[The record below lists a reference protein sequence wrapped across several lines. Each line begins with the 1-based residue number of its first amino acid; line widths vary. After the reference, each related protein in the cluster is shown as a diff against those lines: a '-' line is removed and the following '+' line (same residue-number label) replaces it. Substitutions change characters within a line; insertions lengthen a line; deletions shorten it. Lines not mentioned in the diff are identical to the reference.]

1 MEKVISI
8 NFQGRVIPIEE
19 TAYNNL
25 KRYIDS
31 LRSHFA
37 KEESS
42 DEIINDIENR
52 IAELF
57 TDRLKRGAPCIVSS
71 DVDAVIDSI
80 GRLEDIEAAEGEE
93 PKASPG
99 ADSRRQGQATATRGR
114 LFRNE
119 DDKVIAGVCSGLA
132 NRIGMDPVILRILF
146 VLLFG
151 ALFWVY
157 IILWIIVPSQSVQTS
172 VTRRLYRNPDDKK
185 IAGVCGGLAA
195 YFHTSGTTVRLI
207 FLLPLIISIISGS
220 MHAIWWN
227 WHFGMGPG
235 VIFGG
240 LGSTMLLG
248 YIILWIAVPY
258 AASASDKL
266 EMRGEKVD
274 MNTIKA
280 ARQASGDA
288 APVRHRSGVG
298 QAVAVLFKAFFF
310 FIAGIVALTMF
321 CVLIALVFGGVA
333 AMPYTDF
340 FLQSGSMHMIA
351 WVGIF
356 LVLGIPVLSFITW
369 GIRRM
374 TGARTPRRN
383 YLGYIF
389 TVLWIAGVVCVANV
403 VGTMIHEFNSRHAH
417 EEVYPMSQPT
427 ANKLYVRVNDDAIGG
442 HRFHIGWQW
451 GDDDG
456 DEQNEPFRI
465 INNESLWINSVRL
478 KVAQS
483 PDSQF
488 HIYKITSSRG
498 KTEEQAK
505 VLADHVQFN
514 ISQYDSVFT
523 LPKGFTI
530 SKTDKFRDQ
539 KVIVVVEVPIGK
551 GIQIDGKIR
560 RSEWFDV
567 HVNEKHYR
575 MYRHSR
581 HRYSRHYR
589 HQRHYWIDK
598 EYVMTPEGLK
608 SAEDSATEDDSSNW
622 NDEDQFN

>member
-31 LRSHFA
+31 LRNHFA

-93 PKASPG
+93 QKEAPRNEQRQQYTKAH
-99 ADSRRQGQATATRGR
+99 ATKGR
-114 LFRNE
+114 FARNE

-132 NRIGMDPVILRILF
+132 ARIGIDPIIVRILF
-146 VLLFG
+146 VLLVG
-151 ALFWVY
+151 VLFWVY
-157 IILWIIVPSQSVQTS
+157 VILWIIVPSESVQYS
-172 VTRRLYRNPDDKK
+172 ITRRLYRNPEDKK
-185 IAGVCGGLAA
+185 IGGVCGGLAA
-195 YFHTSGTTVRLI
+195 YFNTGSTTIRLI

-227 WHFGMGPG
+227 WHFGFGPR

-258 AASASDKL
+258 ATSAGEKL

-280 ARQASGDA
+280 ARQASGDT
-288 APVRHRSGVG
+288 APVRHRSGIGHVI
-298 QAVAVLFKAFFF
+298 AILFKAFFF
-310 FIAGIVALTMF
+310 FIAGIVVLTLF
-321 CVLIALVFGGVA
+321 CVLIALVFGGIAV
-333 AMPYTDF
+333 MPYTDF
-340 FLQSGSMHMIA
+340 FLQSGSMHAMA

-356 LVLGIPVLSFITW
+356 LLLGIPVLSFITW
-369 GIRRM
+369 GVRKM
-374 TGARTPRRN
+374 TGARAPRRN
-383 YLGYIF
+383 YLGYVF
-389 TVLWIAGVVCVANV
+389 TVLWVAGLLIVMNV
-403 VGTMIHEFNSRHAH
+403 VGTMVHEFSSRYEH

-427 ANKLYVRVNDDAIGG
+427 GSKLYLRVNDDAIGG
-442 HRFHIGWQW
+442 QRFHIGWHW

-465 INNESLWINSVRL
+465 VNTETLWINSVRL
-478 KVAQS
+478 KVVQS
-483 PDSQF
+483 PDSQY
-488 HIYKITSSRG
+488 HIYKLMSSRG

-505 VLADHVQFN
+505 AVMGHVQFN
-514 ISQYDSVFT
+514 ISQYDSVIT

-530 SKTDKFRDQ
+530 SNKDKFRDQ
-539 KVIVVVEVPIGK
+539 KVVVVVEVPVGK
-551 GIQIDGKIR
+551 GIQVDGKIR
-560 RSEWFDV
+560 RYEWLDV
-567 HVNEKHYR
+567 HVNDKHYR
-575 MYRHSR
+575 VYRHGR
-581 HRYSRHYR
+581 HHRRYSR
-589 HQRHYWIDK
+589 QRHYWNDK
-598 EYVMTPEGLK
+598 EYTMTPEGLK
-608 SAEDSATEDDSSNW
+608 NTEDSAVESDPSDWDSDKN
-622 NDEDQFN
+622 